1 MGEVT
6 DECDLNRSEDGCQE
20 MFYVTEQLSKSQS
33 LTPEGFLIVR
43 DAPLARTGM
52 QLYSDKEIP
61 LTGDSDGHVIV
72 QRDPEEVFAPATIMS
87 LNGKAITIDHPNDN
101 VTPENW
107 KQLAVGHVI
116 NPHRG
121 TGLKDSLLLGDLMFT
136 DPHAIQAVRDGDIRE
151 LSVGYDSAYE
161 QTGPGRG
168 RQHNI
173 ICNHLAL
180 VETGRCGPVCRI
192 GDSAG
197 AFMLGELERLD
208 KRRKKK
214 HIHIYLTG

>member
-1 MGEVT
+1 
-6 DECDLNRSEDGCQE
+6 
-20 MFYVTEQLSKSQS
+20 MFYVTEQLGKSQA

-43 DAPLARTGM
+43 NAPLARTGL

-72 QRDPEEVFAPATIMS
+72 QRDPQEVFAPQTVMS
-87 LNGKAITIDHPNDN
+87 LNGKAITMDHPSDN
-101 VTPENW
+101 VTPDNW
-107 KQLAVGHVI
+107 KQLSVGHVI

-121 TGLKDSLLLGDLMFT
+121 TGLQDSLLLGDLVLT
-136 DPHAIQAVRDGDIRE
+136 DPSAIKAVRNGDIRE

-173 ICNHLAL
+173 VCNHLAL

-192 GDSAG
+192 GDS
-197 AFMLGELERLD
+197 MPRPLQMTLMS
-208 KRRKKK
+208 KTRKTRHF
-214 HIHIYLTG
+214 HIHL

>member
-1 MGEVT
+1 V
-6 DECDLNRSEDGCQE
+6 
-20 MFYVTEQLSKSQS
+20 FYVTEQLGRSQA

-43 DAPLARTGM
+43 NAPLARTGI

-61 LTGDSDGHVIV
+61 LTGDSDGHVLV
-72 QRDPEEVFAPATIMS
+72 TRDPNEVFAAQTIMS
-87 LNGKAITIDHPNDN
+87 LHGKPVTMDHPSDN

-107 KQLAVGHVI
+107 KDLAVGYVV

-121 TGLKDSLLLGDLMFT
+121 TGVSDSLLLGDLVLT
-136 DPHAIQAVRDGDIRE
+136 DPEAIKSVRDGDIRE
-151 LSVGYDSAYE
+151 LSVGYDSSYT

-173 ICNHLAL
+173 VCNHLAL

-192 GDSAG
+192 GDSMPAV
-197 AFMLGELERLD
+197 LQVT
-208 KRRKKK
+208 KPRKKPQHF
-214 HIHIYLTG
+214 HIHL

>member
-1 MGEVT
+1 
-6 DECDLNRSEDGCQE
+6 
-20 MFYVTEQLSKSQS
+20 MFYVTEQLGKSQS

-43 DAPLARTGM
+43 NAPLARTGM

-72 QRDPEEVFAPATIMS
+72 QRDPQEVFAPATIMS
-87 LNGKAITIDHPNDN
+87 LNGKAITIDHPSDN

-121 TGLKDSLLLGDLMFT
+121 TGMQDNLLIGDLMFT
-136 DPHAIQAVRDGDIRE
+136 DPHAIKAVRDGDIRE

-173 ICNHLAL
+173 ICNHLA
-180 VETGRCGPVCRI
+180 VVDTGRCGPVCRI
-192 GDSAG
+192 GDAMPVSLQG
-197 AFMLGELERLD
+197 VL
-208 KRRKKK
+208 RRKSR
-214 HIHIYLTG
+214 HIHIHL

>member
-1 MGEVT
+1 
-6 DECDLNRSEDGCQE
+6 
-20 MFYVTEQLSKSQS
+20 MFYVTEQLGRSQA

-43 DAPLARTGM
+43 NAPLARTGL

-72 QRDPEEVFAPATIMS
+72 QRDPQEVFAPQTIMS
-87 LNGKAITIDHPNDN
+87 LNGKAITLDHPSDN
-101 VTPENW
+101 VTPDNW
-107 KQLAVGHVI
+107 RQLSVGHVI
-116 NPHRG
+116 NPRRG
-121 TGLKDSLLLGDLMFT
+121 TGLQDSLLLGDLMIT
-136 DPHAIQAVRDGDIRE
+136 DPAAIKAVRDGEIRE

-192 GDSAG
+192 GDA
-197 AFMLGELERLD
+197 MPRQLQMTL
-208 KRRKKK
+208 RKKSK
-214 HIHIYLTG
+214 HIHVYL